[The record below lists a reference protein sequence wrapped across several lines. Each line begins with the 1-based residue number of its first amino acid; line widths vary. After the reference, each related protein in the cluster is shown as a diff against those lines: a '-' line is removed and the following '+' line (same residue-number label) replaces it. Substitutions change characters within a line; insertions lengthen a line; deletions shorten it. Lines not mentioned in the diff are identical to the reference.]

1 MREGD
6 DACHLRAGL
15 AIWLNRQVRRGPLTS
30 WGKWAP
36 RTTGTRHM
44 THSNHTHTGYFFD
57 MVFMLANTYLH
68 GYTHQQIGSPPAYT
82 VNRTEEF
89 DTWLARLT
97 DLRARAK
104 ILVRIR
110 RAERGHFGDVK
121 LLEDGVSAMRID
133 WGPGYR
139 VYFARE
145 GRVMYLLLCGGDK
158 STQAADIK
166 HAKTMWSAIREELS

>member
-1 MREGD
+1 
-6 DACHLRAGL
+6 
-15 AIWLNRQVRRGPLTS
+15 
-30 WGKWAP
+30 
-36 RTTGTRHM
+36 
-44 THSNHTHTGYFFD
+44 
-57 MVFMLANTYLH
+57 MVFTLAKTYLH
-68 GYTHQQIGSPPAYT
+68 GYTYQQIGSPPAYT

-89 DTWLARLT
+89 DTWLSRLT

-110 RAERGHFGDVK
+110 RAERGQFGDVK
-121 LLEDGVSAMRID
+121 LLEDGVSEMRID

-158 STQAADIK
+158 STQTADIK
-166 HAKTMWSAIREELS
+166 HAKTMWAAIREELS